1 MVFPT
6 KGTLKQIQVTSH
18 LNPSLKN
25 KKKRKLSIMQKV
37 FARNNLIYWYSNKLK
52 KYLTQNKII
61 FNIKQSKKIKNA
73 SIQLIVN

>member
-25 KKKRKLSIMQKV
+25 KKIKESIIQKIFV
-37 FARNNLIYWYSNKLK
+37 RNNLIYLYSNKLK
-52 KYLTQNKII
+52 
-61 FNIKQSKKIKNA
+61 
-73 SIQLIVN
+73 

>member
-25 KKKRKLSIMQKV
+25 KKIKKSIIQKD
-37 FARNNLIYWYSNKLK
+37 FARNNVVCWYSDKLK
-52 KYLTQNKII
+52 KYLT
-61 FNIKQSKKIKNA
+61 
-73 SIQLIVN
+73 